1 MNGLKSSNCDL
12 FTLSET
18 EVERLKRQKIS
29 YLYCPELDSLTVKDI
44 VSSTYRDTYKESPR
58 PVDPNLPTM
67 LSKPLLTAVGERRLF
82 QKMNFLKHSAS
93 QVQGKLNSEQPKQSL
108 IEKIEEYLMLAEET
122 RAAIVES
129 NTRLVASI
137 AHRFANSPGEC
148 DELISEGNM
157 ILLNAVDKFDYS
169 RGFRFSTYATYA
181 IQRHFYRF
189 LNKKQRRKSVEQAIP
204 IDILRDLAPIHEQDQ
219 PLDYRVAETLI
230 ARFEDCLEE
239 REAVILRERFGL
251 NDSQSSATLK
261 AVADQVGLSKERVR
275 QLQKRAI
282 EKLQDLAIQMKI
294 RLEPSF

>member
-1 MNGLKSSNCDL
+1 MNRRKSSNREPSAVL
-12 FTLSET
+12 M
-18 EVERLKRQKIS
+18 KRAEALQQREIS
-29 YLYCPELDSLTVKDI
+29 YLFCDELDSLTLNDVLS
-44 VSSTYRDTYKESPR
+44 VNQCVTYKEQTPSL
-58 PVDPNLPTM
+58 DAHLPASM
-67 LSKPLLTAVGERRLF
+67 SKPLLTAAGERRLF
-82 QKMNFLKHSAS
+82 QKMNFLKHHAS
-93 QVQGKLNSEQPKQSL
+93 QLREKLNPERPKQSH
-108 IEKIEEYLMLAEET
+108 IEEIEQCLTLAEES

-137 AHRFANSPGEC
+137 AYKFANSALDC
-148 DELISEGNM
+148 DELISEGNI

-189 LNKKQRRKSVEQAIP
+189 LQRKQRRTNIERAIP
-204 IDILRDLAPIHEQDQ
+204 VEVLCDLTPSQEQEQ
-219 PLDYRVAETLI
+219 PLNSQVAEALI

-251 NDSQSSATLK
+251 NETQSSATLK

>member
-1 MNGLKSSNCDL
+1 MKAVNSSNL
-12 FTLSET
+12 GAFTQSESK
-18 EVERLKRQKIS
+18 VERLKRQKIS
-29 YLYCPELDSLTVKDI
+29 YLYCPELDSLTVKD
-44 VSSTYRDTYKESPR
+44 VVNNNHTDTYKKSPQS
-58 PVDPNLPTM
+58 VHADLPTM
-67 LSKPLLTAVGERRLF
+67 LSKPLLTAAGEKRLF
-82 QKMNFLKHSAS
+82 QKMNFLKHTAS
-93 QVQGKLNSEQPKQSL
+93 QLQKKLNAQQPKRSL
-108 IEKIEEYLMLAEET
+108 IEKIEEFLMLAEES

-137 AHRFANSPGEC
+137 AHRFSNSSSES

-189 LNKKQRRKSVEQAIP
+189 MQRKQRRTNIERAIP
-204 IDILRDLAPIHEQDQ
+204 IDVLNDFAPIQEQGQ
-219 PLDYRVAETLI
+219 PLDYQVAETLI

-239 REAVILRERFGL
+239 REAMIIRERFGL
-251 NDSQSSATLK
+251 NETQSSATLK
-261 AVADQVGLSKERVR
+261 SVADQVGLSKERVR